1 MTRVILHVGIH
12 KTGTTAIQAAAS
24 DATNRLQ
31 NAGWLY
37 PINNPIETR
46 PGRKRIVAHHDFAH
60 ALADTH
66 TRFARADGERMV
78 RAWLKAA
85 ARQGRG
91 LFISSESISRHV
103 INEEKGKSW
112 ESRRL
117 AYLARLRDA
126 LNAVEIL
133 PVIVLRRQD
142 EYIRSLFQEHVMNGT
157 SGGSRPFHVFRQ
169 ERSKTTLRFLD
180 QIEMLETV
188 FGQVRVMVY
197 DDLLRRGNLVQ
208 TFFSDIG
215 IECSWP
221 ENMPVIRKSLS
232 PGQTIIKQF
241 LNHGGAFNKK
251 DNKTILEWLRK
262 DPSLAALI
270 AKHHLDS
277 TRIWER
283 EERIQ
288 FLEQYID
295 ENREIMHRFLPGREI
310 LFPPLPAGSNEI
322 QDGKN
327 PQLNDQLKAEIV
339 LTLVWNRKAVPDSTG
354 VLLRYFR
361 RLAKPWNNR

>member
-24 DATNRLQ
+24 DATNRLH

-37 PINNPIETR
+37 PTNNPIETR
-46 PGRKRIVAHHDFAH
+46 PGLKRIAAHHDFAH

-85 ARQGRG
+85 AQQGRG
-91 LFISSESISRHV
+91 MFISSESISRHT
-103 INEEKGKSW
+103 INEEKRKSW

-117 AYLARLRDA
+117 AYLARLRDSLDA
-126 LNAVEIL
+126 IEIV
-133 PVIVLRRQD
+133 PIIVLRRQD
-142 EYIRSLFQEHVMNGT
+142 DYIRSLFQEHVMNGT
-157 SGGSRPFHVFRQ
+157 SGGSRPFHVFRE

-188 FGQVRVMVY
+188 FGQVKVMVY
-197 DDLLRRGNLVQ
+197 EDLLRHGNLVQ

-221 ENMPVIRKSLS
+221 ENMPVVRKSLS

-241 LNHGGAFNKK
+241 LNHGGAFTKK
-251 DNKTILEWLRK
+251 NNRTILEWLRT
-262 DPSLAALI
+262 DSSLAALI
-270 AKHHLDS
+270 AKYDLDS
-277 TRIWER
+277 ARIWER
-283 EERIQ
+283 DERIQ
-288 FLEQYID
+288 FIERYTE
-295 ENREIMHRFLPGREI
+295 ENREILRRFLPGRER
-310 LFPPLPAGSNEI
+310 LFPPLSAGPKEI
-322 QDGKN
+322 ENGEN
-327 PQLNDQLKAEIV
+327 IQLNDQLKAEIV
-339 LTLVWNRKAVPDSTG
+339 LALVRNRKAAQNSKG
-354 VLLRYFR
+354 MLLRYFR